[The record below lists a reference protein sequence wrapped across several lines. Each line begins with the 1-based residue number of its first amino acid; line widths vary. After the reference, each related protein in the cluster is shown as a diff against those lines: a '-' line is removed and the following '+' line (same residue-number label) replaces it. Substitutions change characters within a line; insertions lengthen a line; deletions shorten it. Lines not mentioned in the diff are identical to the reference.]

1 MAEKLETYQRMRRFN
16 ETPEP
21 TGKVAAKKTAS
32 AKRKPSSKQTDHAL
46 SFVIQEHDARRL
58 HYDFRLELD
67 GTLKSWAVPKGPSL
81 DPSVKRLAVHVE
93 DHPLD
98 YGSFEGEI
106 PEGNYG
112 AGSVIVW
119 DRGTWEPQTGSIA
132 EASEAYAAGKLK
144 FRLDG
149 EKLHGG
155 WTLVRSHMRGSG
167 DKEQW
172 LLIKE
177 RDEDARNEADYD
189 ILLKKPGSV
198 LTDSLGARNK
208 KGQLIERPERK
219 AGARKTAKAPAKQA
233 DKSARPDIVAN
244 RNTESLRELA
254 HEPSI
259 EGALK
264 AKLPATFKPQ
274 LATLVDAAPT
284 SGDWAYEIKFDG
296 YRVLARID
304 RASSSNA
311 VQVWTRNGN
320 DWTTKFSKQVKA
332 LGQLEIDS
340 AWLDGEAVVL
350 DDRGLP
356 DFQALQNAFDA
367 GRPQD
372 IVVYWFDVPFLNG
385 YDLRHVPLVQRRAIL
400 QALLERVGDPTLRFS
415 EHFAFKADDL
425 LKSACDMALEGIIGK
440 RVDSTYVSGRS
451 SAWIKLKC
459 RRRQEF
465 VIGGYSEPAG
475 SRAHFGALLLGVYD
489 ADGKLQY
496 AGRVGT
502 GFDQSTLAGI
512 WKQLDKR
519 ETSKM
524 PFAREPIE
532 RSRTPVHW
540 VKPELVAECNFAEW
554 TKERIVRQA
563 SFVSLRD
570 DKPARQIV
578 KEEPKPVESV
588 EAEEEGKVSKPAKK
602 SAAKAATK
610 TAAKTAAK
618 KAKDTSTVA
627 GVKISHPE
635 RVIDKSTGIRKID
648 LVNYYESVA
657 DWMLPHLKDRPV
669 SLVRAPEDIGGEL
682 FFQKHSAKLA
692 IPHIKQHPGIDPG
705 HPPLL
710 TIESV
715 EALVGTAQMG
725 TVELHTWNAL
735 ASDIEKPDRMV
746 FDLDP
751 GEGVGW
757 NRMIEAARLTRELL
771 KELGLEAFCKTSG
784 GKGFHVVVP
793 IAKQAPWDEVKGFSQ
808 AVAQHMANTLPK
820 LFSAKMGMQNRQG
833 KIFIDY
839 LRNNRGSSTVAAF
852 SLRARPGMGAS
863 VTLDWD
869 ELDEVKSGDQW
880 NIGNVRER
888 LDSLGADPWAGY
900 GKKRQRLTV
909 AMKKR
914 LGM

>member
-1 MAEKLETYQRMRRFN
+1 
-16 ETPEP
+16 
-21 TGKVAAKKTAS
+21 
-32 AKRKPSSKQTDHAL
+32 
-46 SFVIQEHDARRL
+46 
-58 HYDFRLELD
+58 
-67 GTLKSWAVPKGPSL
+67 
-81 DPSVKRLAVHVE
+81 
-93 DHPLD
+93 
-98 YGSFEGEI
+98 
-106 PEGNYG
+106 
-112 AGSVIVW
+112 
-119 DRGTWEPQTGSIA
+119 
-132 EASEAYAAGKLK
+132 
-144 FRLDG
+144 
-149 EKLHGG
+149 
-155 WTLVRSHMRGSG
+155 
-167 DKEQW
+167 
-172 LLIKE
+172 
-177 RDEDARNEADYD
+177 
-189 ILLKKPGSV
+189 
-198 LTDSLGARNK
+198 
-208 KGQLIERPERK
+208 
-219 AGARKTAKAPAKQA
+219 
-233 DKSARPDIVAN
+233 
-244 RNTESLRELA
+244 
-254 HEPSI
+254 
-259 EGALK
+259 
-264 AKLPATFKPQ
+264 
-274 LATLVDAAPT
+274 
-284 SGDWAYEIKFDG
+284 
-296 YRVLARID
+296 
-304 RASSSNA
+304 
-311 VQVWTRNGN
+311 
-320 DWTTKFSKQVKA
+320 
-332 LGQLEIDS
+332 
-340 AWLDGEAVVL
+340 
-350 DDRGLP
+350 
-356 DFQALQNAFDA
+356 
-367 GRPQD
+367 
-372 IVVYWFDVPFLNG
+372 
-385 YDLRHVPLVQRRAIL
+385 
-400 QALLERVGDPTLRFS
+400 
-415 EHFAFKADDL
+415 
-425 LKSACDMALEGIIGK
+425 
-440 RVDSTYVSGRS
+440 
-451 SAWIKLKC
+451 
-459 RRRQEF
+459 
-465 VIGGYSEPAG
+465 
-475 SRAHFGALLLGVYD
+475 VYD

-602 SAAKAATK
+602 STAKAATK
-610 TAAKTAAK
+610 TAAK
-618 KAKDTSTVA
+618 KAKETSTVA